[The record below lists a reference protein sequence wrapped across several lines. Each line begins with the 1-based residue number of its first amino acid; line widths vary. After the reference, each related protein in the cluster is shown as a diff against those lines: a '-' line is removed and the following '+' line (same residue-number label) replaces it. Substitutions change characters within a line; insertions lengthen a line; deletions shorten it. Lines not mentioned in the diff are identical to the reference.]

1 MAKKKSAV
9 DASPAPEAAATVPP
23 ASPETRTDDAPVQVK
38 THPRLED
45 RNNYVEQLAAR
56 AEAEILSQ
64 ASDEP
69 PETDE
74 AAPAAEAPA
83 EVEPKAAAVPAKTRK
98 IKVDGEEQEVP
109 EDKII
114 DAGVR
119 ALQKESA
126 ADRRLQEATER
137 LTRAEQLLAAAE
149 KRPATSEAPTPES
162 PPSGSPDADVEAL
175 AKAIQFGTED
185 EVRAAVKTMLNRQG
199 SGRSDAIPKSEE
211 VAAVVEQRLE
221 FKSALNKFQS
231 DFKDVW
237 DDPYLRKLAFD
248 EDDRLQKEIIAGNR
262 EPMNYLE
269 RFAEAGKAVREWRD
283 RISQSGGAPKVD
295 IGADKRDRK
304 AAAGSIPSA
313 GGRAAPAPATAA
325 PATPTDIVREMRQA
339 RGQL

>member
-9 DASPAPEAAATVPP
+9 DAAPAPEAAAPVPQ
-23 ASPETRTDDAPVQVK
+23 ASPETRADDAPVQVK

-45 RNNYVEQLAAR
+45 RNNYVEQLALR

-69 PETDE
+69 APDAPPDEPPPEPTKD
-74 AAPAAEAPA
+74 AAP
-83 EVEPKAAAVPAKTRK
+83 PAKTRK

-109 EDKII
+109 EDRIY

-126 ADRRLQEATER
+126 ADRRLQEATEK

-149 KRPATSEAPTPES
+149 KRPAAEPEKSES

-185 EVRAAVKTMLNRQG
+185 EVKAAVKTMLNRQG
-199 SGRSDAIPKSEE
+199 PGRSDATPKPEE
-211 VAAVVEQRLE
+211 VVAVVEQRLE
-221 FKSALNKFQS
+221 FKSALNQFQT

-237 DDPYLRKLAFD
+237 EDPYLRKLAFD

-283 RISQSGGAPKVD
+283 RIAQPSGAPKVD

-313 GGRAAPAPATAA
+313 GGRAAPAPAPAA
-325 PATPTDIVREMRQA
+325 PANPTDIVREMRQA
-339 RGQL
+339 RGQI

>member
-9 DASPAPEAAATVPP
+9 DAAPAPEAAAPVPP

-38 THPRLED
+38 THPRLEE

-64 ASDEP
+64 GDEP
-69 PETDE
+69 QPETDE
-74 AAPAAEAPA
+74 AAPAAAAPA
-83 EVEPKAAAVPAKTRK
+83 EAEPKAAAVPAKTRK
-98 IKVDGEEQEVP
+98 IKVDGEEQDVP

-126 ADRRLQEATER
+126 ADRRLQEATEK
-137 LTRAEQLLAAAE
+137 LTRAEKLLAAAE
-149 KRPATSEAPTPES
+149 KSPDAPKPES

-185 EVRAAVKTMLNRQG
+185 EVKAAVKTMLNRQG
-199 SGRSDAIPKSEE
+199 SGRSDAIPNPEE
-211 VAAVVEQRLE
+211 VVAVVEQRLE

-283 RISQSGGAPKVD
+283 RISKSNGAPKVD